1 MRAGESK
8 ASSKEVARNGARS
21 DETSASTSPT
31 SHCRKPRSGHQT
43 MAIPPVSRLS
53 ALSNAAMGSRIA
65 TPILEHAIGQ
75 RVHLK
80 DGLLAHS
87 ALDQH
92 AA

>member
-1 MRAGESK
+1 
-8 ASSKEVARNGARS
+8 
-21 DETSASTSPT
+21 
-31 SHCRKPRSGHQT
+31 